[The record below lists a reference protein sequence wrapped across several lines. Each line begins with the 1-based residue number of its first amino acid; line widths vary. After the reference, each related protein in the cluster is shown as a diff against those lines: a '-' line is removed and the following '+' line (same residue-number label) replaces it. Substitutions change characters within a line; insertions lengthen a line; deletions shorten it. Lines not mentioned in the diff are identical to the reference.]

1 MPVDAKRNMMNASS
15 NFEIIQAILGAVRT
29 GKKTKLHCP
38 GVFGE
43 IGGYP
48 VIIDGSGESPRAY
61 IDETVFSLEEMRKK
75 NKESIYLDG
84 IENVQDGVLVYTN
97 ELLQKVKKV
106 FDVNLT
112 KQVSFDEIDNTAE
125 FIIRE
130 IIEKNK

>member
-1 MPVDAKRNMMNASS
+1 MS
-15 NFEIIQAILGAVRT
+15 
-29 GKKTKLHCP
+29 
-38 GVFGE
+38 
-43 IGGYP
+43 
-48 VIIDGSGESPRAY
+48 
-61 IDETVFSLEEMRKK
+61 KK

>member
-1 MPVDAKRNMMNASS
+1 MK
-15 NFEIIQAILGAVRT
+15 
-29 GKKTKLHCP
+29 
-38 GVFGE
+38 
-43 IGGYP
+43 
-48 VIIDGSGESPRAY
+48 
-61 IDETVFSLEEMRKK
+61 KK

-112 KQVSFDEIDNTAE
+112 KQVSFDEIDDTAE

>member
-1 MPVDAKRNMMNASS
+1 
-15 NFEIIQAILGAVRT
+15 
-29 GKKTKLHCP
+29 
-38 GVFGE
+38 
-43 IGGYP
+43 
-48 VIIDGSGESPRAY
+48 
-61 IDETVFSLEEMRKK
+61 MRKK

>member
-1 MPVDAKRNMMNASS
+1 MKL
-15 NFEIIQAILGAVRT
+15 FFLW
-29 GKKTKLHCP
+29 KKW
-38 GVFGE
+38 G
-43 IGGYP
+43 
-48 VIIDGSGESPRAY
+48 
-61 IDETVFSLEEMRKK
+61 KK

>member
-1 MPVDAKRNMMNASS
+1 
-15 NFEIIQAILGAVRT
+15 
-29 GKKTKLHCP
+29 
-38 GVFGE
+38 
-43 IGGYP
+43 
-48 VIIDGSGESPRAY
+48 
-61 IDETVFSLEEMRKK
+61 MRKK

-84 IENVQDGVLVYTN
+84 IENVQNGVLVYTN

>member
-1 MPVDAKRNMMNASS
+1 M
-15 NFEIIQAILGAVRT
+15 G
-29 GKKTKLHCP
+29 
-38 GVFGE
+38 
-43 IGGYP
+43 
-48 VIIDGSGESPRAY
+48 
-61 IDETVFSLEEMRKK
+61 KK

>member
-1 MPVDAKRNMMNASS
+1 
-15 NFEIIQAILGAVRT
+15 
-29 GKKTKLHCP
+29 
-38 GVFGE
+38 
-43 IGGYP
+43 
-48 VIIDGSGESPRAY
+48 
-61 IDETVFSLEEMRKK
+61 MRKK

-130 IIEKNK
+130 IIEKDKKLIN

>member
-1 MPVDAKRNMMNASS
+1 
-15 NFEIIQAILGAVRT
+15 
-29 GKKTKLHCP
+29 
-38 GVFGE
+38 
-43 IGGYP
+43 
-48 VIIDGSGESPRAY
+48 
-61 IDETVFSLEEMRKK
+61 MRKK

-130 IIEKNK
+130 INRKKQIKRTN

>member
-1 MPVDAKRNMMNASS
+1 MD
-15 NFEIIQAILGAVRT
+15 IQTALSAF
-29 GKKTKLHCP
+29 LP
-38 GVFGE
+38 
-43 IGGYP
+43 
-48 VIIDGSGESPRAY
+48 
-61 IDETVFSLEEMRKK
+61 FSLEEMRKK